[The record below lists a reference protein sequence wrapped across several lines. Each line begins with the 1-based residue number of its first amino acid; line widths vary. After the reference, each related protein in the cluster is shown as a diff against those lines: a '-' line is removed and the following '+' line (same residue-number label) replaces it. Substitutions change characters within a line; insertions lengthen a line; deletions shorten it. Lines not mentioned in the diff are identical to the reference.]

1 MSKKSLTTI
10 DVTEEELVAF
20 ANTLN
25 LVLNPP
31 NRPIDSAGIK
41 QFGSLVS
48 LLQKLI
54 KHVYDRPM
62 L

>member
-1 MSKKSLTTI
+1 MSKKPLRTI

-31 NRPIDSAGIK
+31 NKPIDSDGIK
-41 QFGSLVS
+41 QFGFLVS

-54 KHVYDRPM
+54 RHVYDRH
-62 L
+62 LL